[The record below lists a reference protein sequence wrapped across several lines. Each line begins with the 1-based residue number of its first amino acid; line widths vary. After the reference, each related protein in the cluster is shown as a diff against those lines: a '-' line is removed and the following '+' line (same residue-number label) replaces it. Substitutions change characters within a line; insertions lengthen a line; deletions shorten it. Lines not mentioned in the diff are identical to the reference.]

1 MTYRGTVRNGVVVLG
16 DGATL
21 DEGTEVKVE
30 PIITEHGTDSRPGVY
45 DRLAKL
51 AGKAKGLP
59 ADLARQH
66 DHYLHGQAK
75 R

>member
-1 MTYRGTVRNGVVVLG
+1 MTYRGRVRNGVVVLG
-16 DGATL
+16 EGATL
-21 DEGTEVKVE
+21 DEGTEVQVE
-30 PIITEHGTDSRPGVY
+30 PIGEHGTSGRPTVY

-66 DHYLHGQAK
+66 DHYLHEQPK

>member
-1 MTYRGTVRNGVVVLG
+1 MTYRGTVKNGVVVLG
-16 DGATL
+16 EGATL
-21 DEGTEVKVE
+21 DEGTEVQVE
-30 PIITEHGTDSRPGVY
+30 PIGDLHKDRRPAIY

-51 AGKAKGLP
+51 AGNAKGLP